1 MSSLYFAGL
10 KLFIGV
16 TCVACAL
23 FQCVLLIDNFN
34 AKDTLRKNQEVLV
47 RGPMATPLVVVCS
60 DPPLRHAH
68 TDIVTTCQDS
78 ARQDLDTAFTVTRIN
93 TLFKVQTQILSNY
106 EDVKMSASFILILGH
121 LQHSRQLHPDQ

>member
-1 MSSLYFAGL
+1 M

-93 TLFKVQTQILSNY
+93 TLFKVQNQILSNY
-106 EDVKMSASFILILGH
+106 EDVYFLYSRFRAPATSSTAS
-121 LQHSRQLHPDQ
+121 P

>member
-1 MSSLYFAGL
+1 MFPSCPDVQFVFYFAGL

-34 AKDTLRKNQEVLV
+34 AKDTLRKNQEVAV

-78 ARQDLDTAFTVTRIN
+78 ARQDLDTAFTVRRIN
-93 TLFKVQTQILSNY
+93 TLFKVQNQIL
-106 EDVKMSASFILILGH
+106 
-121 LQHSRQLHPDQ
+121 